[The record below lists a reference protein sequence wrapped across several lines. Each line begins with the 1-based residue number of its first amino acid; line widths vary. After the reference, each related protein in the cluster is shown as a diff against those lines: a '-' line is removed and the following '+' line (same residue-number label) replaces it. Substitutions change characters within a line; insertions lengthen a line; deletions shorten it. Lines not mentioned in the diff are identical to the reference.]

1 MPRRPTAS
9 RTRTDWIDAALDAL
23 AAGGIAAVRVEA
35 IARSIGV
42 TKGSFYW
49 HFADRPALVVAMRET
64 WRDRVL
70 DELRAVEPTGPARA
84 QLERMLVAVASSA
97 WRDHELGL
105 RHHARFDEA
114 TRAEVARVDAERTT
128 RLATLFG
135 YLGFDAVDAAR
146 RCRVALSA
154 LAASPPEG
162 DVGALV
168 EDLVHTLAEAPR
180 SAKDTTSPGKE
191 KKQQL
196 SLFG

>member
-23 AAGGIAAVRVEA
+23 ASGGIGAVRVEA

-70 DELRAVEPTGPARA
+70 DELRAVEPTGPVRA
-84 QLERMLVAVASSA
+84 QVERLLGAIAGSG

-105 RHHARFDEA
+105 RHHGRFDEA
-114 TRAEVARVDAERTT
+114 TRAEVARVDTDRMAHLTS
-128 RLATLFG
+128 LFKF
-135 YLGFDAVDAAR
+135 LGFDEADAR
-146 RCRVALSA
+146 SRCRVALAA
-154 LAASPPEG
+154 LAGMPPDG

-168 EDLVHTLAEAPR
+168 DDLVQTLAEVPKP
-180 SAKDTTSPGKE
+180 SKDTAAA
-191 KKQQL
+191 KKKKDQL
-196 SLFG
+196 SLF